1 MKKYILLVLFIA
13 AGMVSS
19 FAQEW
24 QTDLNSAKK
33 VAKSKDL
40 PIVLVFQGSD
50 WCAPCIKLDREVW
63 STDEFKTYAKNHYV
77 MLQAD
82 FPRRKN
88 NALSPEQT
96 DKNKALA
103 EKYNRNG
110 IFPFVVVMNSDGEVY
125 GETSYKK
132 LTTKEYINEMN
143 SFIK

>member
-1 MKKYILLVLFIA
+1 MKKYILLGLFIA
-13 AGMVSS
+13 AGMGSS

-24 QTDLNSAKK
+24 QTDLSTAKEI
-33 VAKSKDL
+33 AKSKDL

-88 NALSPEQT
+88 NALSPEQKN
-96 DKNKALA
+96 KNKALA
-103 EKYNRNG
+103 EKYNKNG
-110 IFPFVVVMNSDGEVY
+110 IFPFVVVMNGDGEVF

-132 LTTKEYINEMN
+132 LAPKEYIDEMN

>member
-13 AGMVSS
+13 AGMDSS

-24 QTDLNSAKK
+24 QTDLSTAKEI
-33 VAKSKDL
+33 AKSKDL

-88 NALSPEQT
+88 NALSPEQK

-103 EKYNRNG
+103 EKYNKNG
-110 IFPFVVVMNSDGEVY
+110 IFPFVVVMNGDGEVF

-132 LTTKEYINEMN
+132 LAPKEYINEMN

>member
-1 MKKYILLVLFIA
+1 MKKYILLVLFVA
-13 AGMVSS
+13 TGVGTS

-24 QTDLNSAKK
+24 QTDFSTAKEM
-33 VAKSKDL
+33 AKSKDL

-50 WCAPCIKLDREVW
+50 WCAPCIKLDRDVW
-63 STDEFKTYAKNHYV
+63 ATDEFKVYAKEHYV

-82 FPRRKN
+82 FPRRKS
-88 NALSPEQT
+88 NALPEEQLN
-96 DKNKALA
+96 KNKALA

-110 IFPFVVVMNSDGEVY
+110 VFPFVVVMNAKGEVY

-132 LTTKEYINEMN
+132 LAPKEYINEMN